1 MKFHRYFFAI
11 CIRLSEQL
19 PILFS
24 IFVPQNC
31 LGITFMATT
40 TKEMTEGAPLPLIL
54 NFTFPLLLGNILQQ
68 TYSLVDAAIVGKF
81 LGINDLAAIGASTSV
96 VFLIL
101 GFCNGCCCGF
111 GIPVA
116 QKFGARDYKT
126 MRRYVTVSLQL
137 AALMSIVIAVLTS
150 VYCADI
156 LRSMQTPENIFHG
169 AYYYLL
175 VTFIGVPCTF
185 FYNFSLDDNLHQHT
199 LFIVDEAS
207 MIANDGLAGAVF
219 GTGRLLD
226 DLIQY
231 VYAGTGCRLMLIGDT
246 AQLPPVGEEESP
258 ALSADK
264 LRGYGMEVYEAQL
277 TEVVR
282 QMHDSGI
289 LWNATE
295 LRRYI
300 SEENF
305 LTLPSVRVEGFPDIR
320 MVSGSELIEVIN
332 DCYGQAGMDETIVV
346 CRSNKRA
353 NIYNKGIRN
362 TILFREDELNSGDLL
377 MVAKNNYFWT
387 EGCKEIDF
395 IANGDI
401 AVVRRVRRVREAY
414 GFRFADVV
422 LAFPD
427 YDGMELEVK
436 LLLDTLHT
444 ETPAL
449 PKELNDKLFYSV
461 LEDYAD
467 ITVKR
472 ERMKKMKADPHYNAL
487 QVKYAYAVTC
497 HKAQGGQWKR
507 VFLDQGYMTED
518 MLTPDYFRWLY
529 TAFTRATEILYLV
542 NWPKEQTE

>member
-1 MKFHRYFFAI
+1 MINSYLVQQINGNFLYKPTLEQEKAVKFLADF
-11 CIRLSEQL
+11 
-19 PILFS
+19 LFS
-24 IFVPQNC
+24 RQSDSVFLLKGYAGTGKTSLI
-31 LGITFMATT
+31 
-40 TKEMTEGAPLPLIL
+40 GALVKTLDQ
-54 NFTFPLLLGNILQQ
+54 LQQ
-68 TYSLVDAAIVGKF
+68 KCVLLAPTGRAAKVFSHYAQHPAYTIHKKIYRQRNF
-81 LGINDLAAIGASTSV
+81 SNDL
-96 VFLIL
+96 
-101 GFCNGCCCGF
+101 
-111 GIPVA
+111 
-116 QKFGARDYKT
+116 D
-126 MRRYVTVSLQL
+126 
-137 AALMSIVIAVLTS
+137 
-150 VYCADI
+150 
-156 LRSMQTPENIFHG
+156 
-169 AYYYLL
+169 
-175 VTFIGVPCTF
+175 
-185 FYNFSLDDNLHQHT
+185 NFSLDDNLHQHT

-295 LRRYI
+295 LRSYI
-300 SEENF
+300 SEDKF
-305 LTLPSVRVEGFPDIR
+305 LSLPSVRVEGFPDIR

-346 CRSNKRA
+346 CRSNNRA
-353 NIYNKGIRN
+353 IIYNKGIRN

-449 PKELNDKLFYSV
+449 PKELNDRLFYSV

-487 QVKYAYAVTC
+487 QVKSAYAGTC

>member
-1 MKFHRYFFAI
+1 MINNYLVQQIKGNFSYKPT
-11 CIRLSEQL
+11 LEQEKAVKSL
-19 PILFS
+19 ADFLFS
-24 IFVPQNC
+24 HQSDSVF
-31 LGITFMATT
+31 
-40 TKEMTEGAPLPLIL
+40 
-54 NFTFPLLLGNILQQ
+54 LLKGYAG
-68 TYSLVDAAIVGKF
+68 TGKTSL
-81 LGINDLAAIGASTSV
+81 IGALVKTLDQLEQKCILLAPTGRAAK
-96 VFLIL
+96 VFSHY
-101 GFCNGCCCGF
+101 
-111 GIPVA
+111 
-116 QKFGARDYKT
+116 ARHSAFTIHKKIYRQRNFSND
-126 MRRYVTVSLQL
+126 M
-137 AALMSIVIAVLTS
+137 
-150 VYCADI
+150 D
-156 LRSMQTPENIFHG
+156 
-169 AYYYLL
+169 
-175 VTFIGVPCTF
+175 
-185 FYNFSLDDNLHQHT
+185 NFSLDDNLHQQT

-207 MIANDGLAGAVF
+207 MIPNDGLSGTSF

-226 DLIQY
+226 DLIHY

-258 ALSADK
+258 SLSADV
-264 LRGYGMEVYEAQL
+264 LRGYGLQVHESQL

-300 SEENF
+300 AEEEF
-305 LTLPSVRVEGFPDIR
+305 FSLPSIRVEGFPDIQ
-320 MVSGSELIEVIN
+320 VIPGNELIEAIS
-332 DCYGQAGMDETIVV
+332 DCYNSSGMDETIVV

-362 TILFREDELNSGDLL
+362 SILEREDELNSGDLL

-387 EGCKEIDF
+387 EQCKEIDF

-401 AVVRRVRRVREAY
+401 AVVRRVRRTREAY

-427 YDGMELEVK
+427 YDDMELEVK

-444 ETPAL
+444 DTPAL
-449 PKELNDKLFYSV
+449 PKEQNDKLFYSV

-507 VFLDQGYMTED
+507 VFLDQGYMTEE

-529 TAFTRATEILYLV
+529 TAFTRATETLYLV
-542 NWPKEQTE
+542 NWPKEQTEVLFCS

>member
-1 MKFHRYFFAI
+1 MINNYLVQQIKGNFLYKPT
-11 CIRLSEQL
+11 LEQEKAVKSL
-19 PILFS
+19 ADFLFS
-24 IFVPQNC
+24 RQQDSVFLLKGYAGTGKTSLI
-31 LGITFMATT
+31 
-40 TKEMTEGAPLPLIL
+40 GALVKTLDQ
-54 NFTFPLLLGNILQQ
+54 LQQ
-68 TYSLVDAAIVGKF
+68 MCVLLAPTGRAAKVFSHYAKHSAFTIHKKIYRQRNYS
-81 LGINDLAAIGASTSV
+81 NDM
-96 VFLIL
+96 
-101 GFCNGCCCGF
+101 
-111 GIPVA
+111 
-116 QKFGARDYKT
+116 D
-126 MRRYVTVSLQL
+126 
-137 AALMSIVIAVLTS
+137 
-150 VYCADI
+150 
-156 LRSMQTPENIFHG
+156 
-169 AYYYLL
+169 
-175 VTFIGVPCTF
+175 
-185 FYNFSLDDNLHQHT
+185 NFSLDDNLHQQT

-207 MIANDGLAGAVF
+207 MIANDGLSGAAF

-246 AQLPPVGEEESP
+246 AQLPPVGEEQSP
-258 ALSADK
+258 ALSPDVLK
-264 LRGYGMEVYEAQL
+264 GYGLEVYEAQL

-300 SEENF
+300 SEEVF
-305 LTLPSVRVEGFPDIR
+305 FALPSIRVDGFPDIR
-320 MVSGSELIEVIN
+320 IIPGNELIEAIN
-332 DCYGQAGMDETIVV
+332 DSYDHAGMDETIVV

-353 NIYNKGIRN
+353 NIYNRGIRN
-362 TILFREDELNSGDLL
+362 MILYREDELNSGDLL

-387 EGCKEIDF
+387 EQCKEIDF

-427 YDGMELEVK
+427 YGDVELEVK

-444 ETPAL
+444 DTPAL
-449 PKELNDKLFYSV
+449 PKEQNDRLFYAV

-529 TAFTRATEILYLV
+529 TAFTRATETLYLV
-542 NWPKEQTE
+542 NWPKEQME

>member
-1 MKFHRYFFAI
+1 MINNYLVQQIKGNFLYKPT
-11 CIRLSEQL
+11 LEQEKAVKSL
-19 PILFS
+19 ADFLISRQADAVFLLNGYAGTGKTS
-24 IFVPQNC
+24 LI
-31 LGITFMATT
+31 
-40 TKEMTEGAPLPLIL
+40 GALVKTLDQ
-54 NFTFPLLLGNILQQ
+54 LQQ
-68 TYSLVDAAIVGKF
+68 KCILLAPTGRAAKVFSHYAKHSAFTIHKKIYRQRNYS
-81 LGINDLAAIGASTSV
+81 NDM
-96 VFLIL
+96 
-101 GFCNGCCCGF
+101 
-111 GIPVA
+111 
-116 QKFGARDYKT
+116 D
-126 MRRYVTVSLQL
+126 
-137 AALMSIVIAVLTS
+137 
-150 VYCADI
+150 
-156 LRSMQTPENIFHG
+156 
-169 AYYYLL
+169 
-175 VTFIGVPCTF
+175 
-185 FYNFSLDDNLHQHT
+185 NFSLDDNLHQHT

-207 MIANDGLAGAVF
+207 MIANEGLSGAAF

-231 VYAGTGCRLMLIGDT
+231 VYAGTGCRLMLVGDT

-258 ALSADK
+258 ALSPDM
-264 LRGYGMEVYEAQL
+264 LRGYGLEVHGAQL

-300 SEENF
+300 ADEDF
-305 LTLPSVRVEGFPDIR
+305 FTLPSIRVEGFPDIR
-320 MVSGSELIEVIN
+320 TVPGNELIEAIS
-332 DCYGQAGMDETIVV
+332 DCYDHAGMDETIVV

-362 TILFREDELNSGDLL
+362 SILYREDELNTGDLL

-387 EGCKEIDF
+387 EQCKDIDF

-401 AVVRRVRRVREAY
+401 GVVRRVRRVRETY

-427 YDGMELEVK
+427 YNDVELEVK

-444 ETPAL
+444 DTPAL

-518 MLTPDYFRWLY
+518 RLTPDYFRWLY
-529 TAFTRATEILYLV
+529 TAFTRATETLYLV
-542 NWPKEQTE
+542 NWPKEQTD

>member
-1 MKFHRYFFAI
+1 MINNHLVQQIKGNFLYKPT
-11 CIRLSEQL
+11 LEQEKAVKSL
-19 PILFS
+19 ADFLFS
-24 IFVPQNC
+24 RQQDSVFLLKGYAGTGKTSLI
-31 LGITFMATT
+31 
-40 TKEMTEGAPLPLIL
+40 GALVKTLDQ
-54 NFTFPLLLGNILQQ
+54 LQQ
-68 TYSLVDAAIVGKF
+68 KCVLLAPTGRAAKVFSHYAKHSAFTIHKKIYRQRNYS
-81 LGINDLAAIGASTSV
+81 NDM
-96 VFLIL
+96 
-101 GFCNGCCCGF
+101 
-111 GIPVA
+111 
-116 QKFGARDYKT
+116 D
-126 MRRYVTVSLQL
+126 
-137 AALMSIVIAVLTS
+137 
-150 VYCADI
+150 
-156 LRSMQTPENIFHG
+156 
-169 AYYYLL
+169 
-175 VTFIGVPCTF
+175 
-185 FYNFSLDDNLHQHT
+185 NFSLDDNLHQQT

-207 MIANDGLAGAVF
+207 MIANDGLSGAAF

-246 AQLPPVGEEESP
+246 AQLPPVGEEQSP
-258 ALSADK
+258 ALSPDVLK
-264 LRGYGMEVYEAQL
+264 GYGLEVYEAQL

-300 SEENF
+300 SEEVF
-305 LTLPSVRVEGFPDIR
+305 FALPSIRVDGFPDIR
-320 MVSGSELIEVIN
+320 IIPGNELIEAIN
-332 DCYGQAGMDETIVV
+332 DSYDHAGMDETIVV

-353 NIYNKGIRN
+353 NIYNRGIRN
-362 TILFREDELNSGDLL
+362 MILYREDELNSGDLL

-387 EGCKEIDF
+387 EQCKEIDF

-427 YDGMELEVK
+427 YGDVELEVK

-444 ETPAL
+444 DTPAL
-449 PKELNDKLFYSV
+449 PKEQNDRLFYAV

-529 TAFTRATEILYLV
+529 TAFTRATETLYLV
-542 NWPKEQTE
+542 NWPKEQME

>member
-1 MKFHRYFFAI
+1 MIQTYLGQQIKTNFPYKPTFEQENVVKMLADFLFNRKSEELFLLKGYAGTGKTSLI
-11 CIRLSEQL
+11 GALVKTLDQLEQKCILLAPTGRAAKVFSHYAGHPAYTIHKKIYRQKSFSNELDN
-19 PILFS
+19 FS
-24 IFVPQNC
+24 IN
-31 LGITFMATT
+31 
-40 TKEMTEGAPLPLIL
+40 
-54 NFTFPLLLGNILQQ
+54 
-68 TYSLVDAAIVGKF
+68 
-81 LGINDLAAIGASTSV
+81 
-96 VFLIL
+96 
-101 GFCNGCCCGF
+101 
-111 GIPVA
+111 
-116 QKFGARDYKT
+116 
-126 MRRYVTVSLQL
+126 
-137 AALMSIVIAVLTS
+137 
-150 VYCADI
+150 
-156 LRSMQTPENIFHG
+156 
-169 AYYYLL
+169 
-175 VTFIGVPCTF
+175 
-185 FYNFSLDDNLHQHT
+185 DNLHQHT

-207 MIANDGLAGAVF
+207 MIANDGLSGSMF

-231 VYAGTGCRLMLIGDT
+231 VYSGQGCRLMLIGDT

-258 ALSADK
+258 ALSADVLK
-264 LRGYGMEVYEAQL
+264 GYGLEVYEAML

-282 QMHDSGI
+282 QLHDSGI

-300 SEENF
+300 AEDDF
-305 LTLPSVRVEGFPDIR
+305 FTLPMIKVEDFPD
-320 MVSGSELIEVIN
+320 VKVVPGNELIEAIN
-332 DCYGQAGMDETIVV
+332 ESYDQVGLDETIVV

-362 TILFREDELNSGDLL
+362 MILYREEELESGDLL

-401 AVVRRVRRVREAY
+401 AVVRRVRREREMY
-414 GFRFADVV
+414 GFRFADVT
-422 LAFPD
+422 LCFPD
-427 YDGMELEVK
+427 YNDLELEMTV
-436 LLLDTLHT
+436 LLDTLHT

-467 ITVKR
+467 ITIKR
-472 ERMKKMKADPHYNAL
+472 ERMKKMKADPYYNAL

-518 MLTPDYFRWLY
+518 MLSPDYFRWLY
-529 TAFTRATEILYLV
+529 TAFTRATETLYLV
-542 NWPKEQTE
+542 NWPKEQIDE

>member
-1 MKFHRYFFAI
+1 MIDTYLGQQIKTNFPYKPT
-11 CIRLSEQL
+11 LEQEKVVKIL
-19 PILFS
+19 ADFLFS
-24 IFVPQNC
+24 R
-31 LGITFMATT
+31 
-40 TKEMTEGAPLPLIL
+40 EMESL
-54 NFTFPLLLGNILQQ
+54 FLLKGYAG
-68 TYSLVDAAIVGKF
+68 TGKTSL
-81 LGINDLAAIGASTSV
+81 IGALVKTLDQLEQKCV
-96 VFLIL
+96 LLAPTGRAAKVFAHYSGHPAYTIHKK
-101 GFCNGCCCGF
+101 
-111 GIPVA
+111 IYR
-116 QKFGARDYKT
+116 Q
-126 MRRYVTVSLQL
+126 
-137 AALMSIVIAVLTS
+137 
-150 VYCADI
+150 
-156 LRSMQTPENIFHG
+156 RSFSNEMD
-169 AYYYLL
+169 
-175 VTFIGVPCTF
+175 
-185 FYNFSLDDNLHQHT
+185 NFSINDNLHQHT

-207 MIANDGLAGAVF
+207 MIANDGLAGSMF

-231 VYAGTGCRLMLIGDT
+231 VYSGQGCRLMLIGDT

-258 ALSADK
+258 ALSANALK
-264 LRGYGMEVYEAQL
+264 GYGLKLYEGML

-282 QMHDSGI
+282 QLSDSGI

-300 SEENF
+300 SEEDF
-305 LTLPSVRVEGFPDIR
+305 FVLPPIRVEGFPDVKVVPG
-320 MVSGSELIEVIN
+320 MELIETISESYDKV
-332 DCYGQAGMDETIVV
+332 GMDETIVV

-362 TILFREDELNSGDLL
+362 TILYREEELECGDLL

-401 AVVRRVRRVREAY
+401 AVVRRVRRERELY

-422 LAFPD
+422 LRFPD
-427 YDGMELEVK
+427 YNDMELEVK
-436 LLLDTLHT
+436 VLLDTLHT

-449 PKELNDKLFYSV
+449 PKEMNDKLFYSV

-507 VFLDQGYMTED
+507 VFLDQGYMTEE
-518 MLTPDYFRWLY
+518 MLSPDYFRWLY
-529 TAFTRATEILYLV
+529 TAFTRATETLYLV

>member
-1 MKFHRYFFAI
+1 MINNYLVQQIKGNFLYKPT
-11 CIRLSEQL
+11 LEQEKAVKSL
-19 PILFS
+19 ADFLFS
-24 IFVPQNC
+24 RQQDSVFLLKGYAGTGKTSLI
-31 LGITFMATT
+31 
-40 TKEMTEGAPLPLIL
+40 GALVKTLDQ
-54 NFTFPLLLGNILQQ
+54 LQQ
-68 TYSLVDAAIVGKF
+68 KCVLLAPTGRAAKVFSHYAKHSAFTIHKKIYRQRNYS
-81 LGINDLAAIGASTSV
+81 NDM
-96 VFLIL
+96 
-101 GFCNGCCCGF
+101 
-111 GIPVA
+111 
-116 QKFGARDYKT
+116 D
-126 MRRYVTVSLQL
+126 
-137 AALMSIVIAVLTS
+137 
-150 VYCADI
+150 
-156 LRSMQTPENIFHG
+156 
-169 AYYYLL
+169 
-175 VTFIGVPCTF
+175 
-185 FYNFSLDDNLHQHT
+185 NFSLDDNLHQQT

-207 MIANDGLAGAVF
+207 MIANDGLSGAAF

-246 AQLPPVGEEESP
+246 AQLPPVGEEQSP
-258 ALSADK
+258 ALSPDVLK
-264 LRGYGMEVYEAQL
+264 GYGLEVYEAQL

-300 SEENF
+300 SEEVF
-305 LTLPSVRVEGFPDIR
+305 FALPSIRVDGFPDIR
-320 MVSGSELIEVIN
+320 IIPGNELIEAIN
-332 DCYGQAGMDETIVV
+332 DSYDHAGMDETIVV

-353 NIYNKGIRN
+353 NIYNRGIRN
-362 TILFREDELNSGDLL
+362 MILYREDELNSGDLL

-387 EGCKEIDF
+387 EQCKEIDF

-427 YDGMELEVK
+427 YGDVELEVK

-444 ETPAL
+444 DTPAL
-449 PKELNDKLFYSV
+449 PKEQNDRLFYAV

-472 ERMKKMKADPHYNAL
+472 ERIKKMKADPHYNAL

-529 TAFTRATEILYLV
+529 TAFTRATETLYLV
-542 NWPKEQTE
+542 NWPKEQME